1 MNKEIIKKLSELNI
15 YDLLKVY
22 VYILKHKKRRL

>member
-1 MNKEIIKKLSELNI
+1 MSKETIKKLSELNT

-22 VYILKHKKRRL
+22 MYILKHKKRR

>member
-1 MNKEIIKKLSELNI
+1 MSPEIIKKLSELNI

-22 VYILKHKKRRL
+22 IYILKHKKRRL